1 MKSQLYDGAAV
12 PKAARSDLLLVA
24 QLADMLDMY
33 LVPSMVAHS
42 VVETD
47 GESAGLTVDLK
58 GCWRAAPMA
67 AMMALHL
74 EDRSA

>member
-1 MKSQLYDGAAV
+1 M
-12 PKAARSDLLLVA
+12 LVA

-58 GCWRAAPMA
+58 GC
-67 AMMALHL
+67 
-74 EDRSA
+74 